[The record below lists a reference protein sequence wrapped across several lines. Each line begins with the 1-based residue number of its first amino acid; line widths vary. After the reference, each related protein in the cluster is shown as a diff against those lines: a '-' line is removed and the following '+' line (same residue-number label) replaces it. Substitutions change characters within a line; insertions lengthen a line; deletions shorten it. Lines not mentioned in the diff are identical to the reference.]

1 MNTLE
6 IRKPLSLE
14 LGLRATLAKSFGNLL
29 LAIENWRHRGRQTEI
44 DAYLGQ
50 SLNMSDLERRLRE
63 VQYPQEHQGGA
74 FSDQF

>member
-6 IRKPLSLE
+6 IRKPLALD
-14 LGLRATLAKSFGNLL
+14 LGLRGTVAKTFGELL
-29 LAIENWRHRGRQTEI
+29 RKIENWRQRSRQTEI

-63 VQYPQEHQGGA
+63 VQYPQEQQGRG
-74 FSDQF
+74 FF